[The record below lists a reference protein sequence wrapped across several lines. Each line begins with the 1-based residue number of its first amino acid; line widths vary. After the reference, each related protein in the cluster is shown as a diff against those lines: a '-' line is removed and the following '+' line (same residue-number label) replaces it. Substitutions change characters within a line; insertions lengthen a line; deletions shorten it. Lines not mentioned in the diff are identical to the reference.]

1 MLNRLEHLTLRVGGS
16 NELIDQWLQSRKQL
30 LVAYCALVGIKP
42 NKEKHTPLNEK
53 ALENFC
59 HNLVDYLS
67 AGHFHVYDR
76 IVELVGG
83 DDSPHMAVTKKIY
96 PALHDNTKLIMAFH
110 DRFTDDE
117 LNEEECLALHD
128 ALSHIGETLAARFAL
143 EDNLIQI
150 AYDIWQANTPA
161 ADNDDS
167 LARPA

>member
-1 MLNRLEHLTLRVGGS
+1 MLNRLEHLTQRVGGS
-16 NELIDQWLQSRKQL
+16 HELIDQWLQARKEL

-53 ALENFC
+53 RWRTF
-59 HNLVDYLS
+59 VTIWWIIS

-83 DDSPHMAVTKKIY
+83 DDSPHMAVTKIY